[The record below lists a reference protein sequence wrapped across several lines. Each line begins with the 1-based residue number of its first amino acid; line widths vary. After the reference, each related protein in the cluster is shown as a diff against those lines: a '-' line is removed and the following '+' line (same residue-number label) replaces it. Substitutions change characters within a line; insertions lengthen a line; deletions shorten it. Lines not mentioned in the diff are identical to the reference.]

1 MEEQDQTDPGFHPD
15 NGKIDMSLDDIIK
28 LQHEETDT
36 QPMDIQ
42 TSPRNKARN
51 FTNRVGFRRKPRNQ
65 QGSNRPKFG
74 FGITPKY
81 NQAGPMTRKRAAN
94 INRSRTTNQQN
105 SNAKNTQYRSQT
117 QVRRPQQ
124 QKYFRPAVTP
134 VQDLTKRVNVQNRRT
149 QFNSGQRRQRLG
161 TPNQNR
167 RLTQQI
173 TLNPGKR
180 MPNARRW
187 QMDNGFGSTLTVSV
201 PNQQAKQVK
210 LPNRPGMTRTSL
222 RFRKPA
228 VQSKA
233 PLPKGV
239 PLRFNFRAMANHT
252 SVTLNERFSSLK
264 IKGQFATLRRGEERT
279 VLLA

>member
-15 NGKIDMSLDDIIK
+15 NGKIDMSL
-28 LQHEETDT
+28 
-36 QPMDIQ
+36 
-42 TSPRNKARN
+42 
-51 FTNRVGFRRKPRNQ
+51 
-65 QGSNRPKFG
+65 GSNRPKFG
-74 FGITPKY
+74 FGIIPKY

-105 SNAKNTQYRSQT
+105 SNAKNTQNRSQT

-124 QKYFRPAVTP
+124 QKYFRPAVTL

-149 QFNSGQRRQRLG
+149 QFNTGQRRQRLG
-161 TPNQNR
+161 TPNLNR

-180 MPNARRW
+180 MPNARSRW

-264 IKGQFATLRRGEERT
+264 IKGQFATLRRSGERT